1 LIAAILEGVG
11 MHVQEAYRGFV
22 IAWHEPPI
30 VGHGYQLNV
39 GSEDPDLNGKLQY
52 RDRVR
57 PANPDLKAAKA
68 EARRF
73 LDGLLGNIAA

>member
-1 LIAAILEGVG
+1 

-30 VGHGYQLNV
+30 VGSRYQLNV
-39 GSEDPDLNGKLQY
+39 GSEDPDLNSKLRYQ
-52 RDRVR
+52 DRVR
-57 PANPDLKAAKA
+57 PANSDLEAAKA